1 MEYFIIKR
9 NEVLIH
15 TTTWIKLE
23 NILSEDEA
31 QKALY
36 SMIPLICRLG
46 KSIGREN
53 RLVVARDC
61 KEGNGK
67 PVHG

>member
-1 MEYFIIKR
+1 MEYFIVKR

-15 TTTWIKLE
+15 TTTWINLE
-23 NILSEDEA
+23 NILSEDQA

-36 SMIPLICRLG
+36 SMITLICRLG

-53 RLVVARDC
+53 RLVVPGDC

-67 PVHG
+67 PVNG